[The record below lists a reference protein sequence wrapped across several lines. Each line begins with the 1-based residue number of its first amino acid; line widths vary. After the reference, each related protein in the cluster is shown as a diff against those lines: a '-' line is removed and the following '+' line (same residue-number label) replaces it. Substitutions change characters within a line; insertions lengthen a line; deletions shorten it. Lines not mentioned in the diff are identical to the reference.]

1 MKKSKKIIFS
11 ILALSLVAVSALTT
25 AIVFAAKNLS
35 GNGSTKVTYNA
46 IGQIY
51 GTVTAETSTNDGSSY
66 DAWGEAITYNGSE
79 PDGATSSLTDKN
91 ITLTSTNSSVIYKFT
106 FTKSASTD
114 TANKGYTATLTYTA
128 DELTTNENVK
138 IEVST
143 NGVDYT
149 ENSTL
154 TSIPALTVN
163 NAETPQTLYI
173 KVSIANTLTDATFAG
188 SFNWALVATN
198 I

>member
-11 ILALSLVAVSALTT
+11 VLALSLVAVSALTT

-51 GTVTAETSTNDGSSY
+51 GTVTAETSTNGGTSY
-66 DAWGEAITYNGSE
+66 DAWGDTLTYTGSE
-79 PDGATSSLTDKN
+79 PDGTTNLTEKN

-106 FTKSASTD
+106 FTKGASTD

-128 DELTTNENVK
+128 DGEVTNTNVK

-143 NGVDYT
+143 DDSKYT

-154 TSIPALTVN
+154 TDIPALTVN
-163 NAETPQTLYI
+163 DATEKTLYI
-173 KVSIANTLTDATFAG
+173 KVSIVNTLSDATFAG
-188 SFNWALVATN
+188 TFNWALVE
-198 I
+198 

>member
-1 MKKSKKIIFS
+1 MNKSKKIIFS
-11 ILALSLVAVSALTT
+11 VLALSLVAVSALTT

-46 IGQIY
+46 TGQIY
-51 GTVTAETSTNDGSSY
+51 GTVTAETSTNGGSSY
-66 DAWGEAITYNGSE
+66 EAWGDTLTYTGSE
-79 PDGATSSLTDKN
+79 SDGTTSLTEKN

-128 DELTTNENVK
+128 DGEVTNTNVK
-138 IEVST
+138 IAVST
-143 NGVDYT
+143 DGTTYT
-149 ENSTL
+149 PNSTL
-154 TSIPALTVN
+154 TDIPALTVN
-163 NAETPQTLYI
+163 DATEKTLYI
-173 KVSIANTLTDATFAG
+173 KVSIANTLSDATFAG
-188 SFNWALVATN
+188 TFNWALVATK

>member
-11 ILALSLVAVSALTT
+11 VLALSLVAVSALTT

-51 GTVTAETSTNDGSSY
+51 GTVTATTSTDGGTSY
-66 DAWGEAITYNGSE
+66 DAWGAITYSGSE
-79 PDGATSSLTDKN
+79 TDGKEDALTSKN

-106 FTKSASTD
+106 FTKGASTD

-128 DELTTNENVK
+128 DGEVTNTNVK
-138 IEVST
+138 IEVCTDGSS
-143 NGVDYT
+143 YT

-154 TSIPALTVN
+154 TDIPALTVN
-163 NAETPQTLYI
+163 DATEKTLYI
-173 KVSIANTLTDATFAG
+173 KVSIVNTLSDATFAG
-188 SFNWALVATN
+188 SFNWALVA
-198 I
+198 

>member
-11 ILALSLVAVSALTT
+11 VLALSLVAVSALTT

-51 GTVTAETSTNDGSSY
+51 GTVTAETSTNDGTSY
-66 DAWGEAITYNGSE
+66 DAWGDITYSGSE
-79 PDGATSSLTDKN
+79 TDGKEDALTSKN

-143 NGVDYT
+143 DGTTYT
-149 ENSTL
+149 PNSTL
-154 TSIPALTVN
+154 TDIPALTVN
-163 NAETPQTLYI
+163 DATEKTLYI
-173 KVSIANTLTDATFAG
+173 KVSIANPLSDATFAG
-188 SFNWALVATN
+188 TFNWALVA
-198 I
+198 

>member
-11 ILALSLVAVSALTT
+11 VLALSLVAVSALTT

-46 IGQIY
+46 TGQIY
-51 GTVTAETSTNDGSSY
+51 GTVTATTSTNGGTSY
-66 DAWGEAITYNGSE
+66 DAWGDAITYSGSE
-79 PDGATSSLTDKN
+79 TDGTTNTLTKNN

-106 FTKSASTD
+106 FTKGVSTD

-128 DELTTNENVK
+128 DGEVTNTNVK

-163 NAETPQTLYI
+163 DSTPKTLYI
-173 KVSIANTLTDATFAG
+173 RVSIVNTLTDATFAG
-188 SFNWALVATN
+188 AFNWALVA
-198 I
+198 

>member
-11 ILALSLVAVSALTT
+11 VLALSLVAVSALTT

-51 GTVTAETSTNDGSSY
+51 GTVTAETSTNDGTSY
-66 DAWGEAITYNGSE
+66 DAWGDITYSGSE
-79 PDGATSSLTDKN
+79 TDGKEDALTSKN

-106 FTKSASTD
+106 FTKGASTD

-128 DELTTNENVK
+128 DGEVTNTNVK

-143 NGVDYT
+143 DDSKYT

-154 TSIPALTVN
+154 TDIPALTVN
-163 NAETPQTLYI
+163 DATEKTLYI
-173 KVSIANTLTDATFAG
+173 KVSIVNTLSDATFAG
-188 SFNWALVATN
+188 TFNWALVA
-198 I
+198 

>member
-11 ILALSLVAVSALTT
+11 VLALSLVAVSALTT

-46 IGQIY
+46 TGQIY
-51 GTVTAETSTNDGSSY
+51 GTVTAETSTNGGSSF
-66 DAWGEAITYNGSE
+66 DAWGDTITYSGSE
-79 PDGATSSLTDKN
+79 TDGTTNTLTKNN

-106 FTKSASTD
+106 FTKGDSTD

-138 IEVST
+138 IAVST
-143 NGVDYT
+143 DGTTYT
-149 ENSTL
+149 PNSTL
-154 TSIPALTVN
+154 TDIPALTVN
-163 NAETPQTLYI
+163 DATEKTLYI
-173 KVSIANTLTDATFAG
+173 KVSIANTLSDATFAG
-188 SFNWALVATN
+188 TFNWALVA
-198 I
+198 

>member
-1 MKKSKKIIFS
+1 MNKSKKIIFS
-11 ILALSLVAVSALTT
+11 VLALSLVAVSALTT

-46 IGQIY
+46 TGQIY
-51 GTVTAETSTNDGSSY
+51 GTVTAETSTNGGSSY
-66 DAWGEAITYNGSE
+66 EAWGDTLTYTGSE
-79 PDGATSSLTDKN
+79 SDGTTSLTEKN

-143 NGVDYT
+143 DGETYT
-149 ENSTL
+149 ENATL
-154 TSIPALTVN
+154 ADIPALTVN
-163 NAETPQTLYI
+163 DSTPKTLYI
-173 KVSIANTLTDATFAG
+173 RVSIKNTLNDATFAG
-188 SFNWALVATN
+188 AFNWALVA
-198 I
+198 

>member
-1 MKKSKKIIFS
+1 MNKSKKIIFS

-46 IGQIY
+46 TGQIY
-51 GTVTAETSTNDGSSY
+51 GTVTAETSTNGGSSF
-66 DAWGEAITYNGSE
+66 DAWGGDITYNGSE
-79 PDGATSSLTDKN
+79 TDGATSNLTEKN

-128 DELTTNENVK
+128 DGEVSNTNVN

-149 ENSTL
+149 ENATL
-154 TSIPALTVN
+154 ADIPKLTVN

-173 KVSIANTLTDATFAG
+173 KVSIKNTLSDATFAG

>member
-11 ILALSLVAVSALTT
+11 VLALSLVAVSALTT

-46 IGQIY
+46 TGQVY
-51 GTVTAETSTNDGSSY
+51 GTVTAATSVGGAEY
-66 DAWGEAITYNGSE
+66 QAWGDAITYSGSE
-79 PDGATSSLTDKN
+79 TDGTTNTLTKNN

-106 FTKSASTD
+106 FTKGASTD

-128 DELTTNENVK
+128 DGEVTNTNVK

-143 NGVDYT
+143 DGSKYT

-154 TSIPALTVN
+154 TDIPALTVN
-163 NAETPQTLYI
+163 DATAKTLYI
-173 KVSIANTLTDATFAG
+173 KVSIVNTLSDATFAG
-188 SFNWALVATN
+188 TFNWALVA
-198 I
+198 